1 MVSTAGHRNVA
12 LNGKSGVM
20 RLCKQ
25 EKYMMANLKQI
36 QKMAIEA
43 IKYQKLEDLKT
54 IQAVMFTT
62 VIELKET
69 IPNDQ
74 EFGGVVR
81 ELVNQYKLDKLKYED
96 N

>member
-1 MVSTAGHRNVA
+1 
-12 LNGKSGVM
+12 
-20 RLCKQ
+20 
-25 EKYMMANLKQI
+25 
-36 QKMAIEA
+36 MAIEA
-43 IKYQKLEDLKT
+43 IEYQKLEDLKT

-74 EFGGVVR
+74 EFGAAVR
-81 ELVNQYKLDKLKYED
+81 QLVNQYKLDKLKYED

>member
-1 MVSTAGHRNVA
+1 
-12 LNGKSGVM
+12 
-20 RLCKQ
+20 
-25 EKYMMANLKQI
+25 
-36 QKMAIEA
+36 MAIEA
-43 IKYQKLEDLKT
+43 IEYQKLEDLKT

-74 EFGGVVR
+74 ELGAEVR
-81 ELVNQYKLDKLKYED
+81 KIINKFNED

>member
-1 MVSTAGHRNVA
+1 
-12 LNGKSGVM
+12 
-20 RLCKQ
+20 
-25 EKYMMANLKQI
+25 
-36 QKMAIEA
+36 MAIEA
-43 IKYQKLEDLKT
+43 IEQQKLEDLKT
-54 IQAVMFTT
+54 IQAVMFAT

-69 IPNDQ
+69 IPNDH